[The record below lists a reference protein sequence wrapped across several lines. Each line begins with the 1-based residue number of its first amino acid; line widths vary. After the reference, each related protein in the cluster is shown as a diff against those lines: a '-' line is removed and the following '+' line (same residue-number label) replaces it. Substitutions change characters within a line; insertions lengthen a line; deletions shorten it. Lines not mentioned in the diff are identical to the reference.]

1 MDVNEE
7 SDDCPSLTRDSETLR
22 EYCASLTMLLLNQ
35 QGSLEEQENIAGML
49 FEMVTLLA
57 EDLKTPR
64 FVRSGTGLTMMG
76 KETASFVH

>member
-1 MDVNEE
+1 MV
-7 SDDCPSLTRDSETLR
+7 
-22 EYCASLTMLLLNQ
+22 LLNQ
-35 QGSLEEQENIAGML
+35 QGSPEEQENIAGML

-76 KETASFVH
+76 QETASVVH